1 MGSMERRDYQP
12 HSADRSEHGPTDGVD
27 STNPS
32 AEYTPDTMPAEV
44 APASTEID
52 VPPEPPAQ
60 PERDSVP
67 RDGAPRRSLAGGAW
81 VALILGALLLI
92 LLLVFILQNQQQ
104 VEMNL
109 FAWSWNFPAGVAYLF
124 AAITGAL
131 ITALVGG
138 WRIFELR
145 RQAKKAAKYR

>member
-1 MGSMERRDYQP
+1 MERRDYQP
-12 HSADRSEHGPTDGVD
+12 HSADLPEPGPNDG
-27 STNPS
+27 SGSSASS
-32 AEYTPDTMPAEV
+32 AEHLPEALPADGSPAAAEIAVPAESPAHREHDD
-44 APASTEID
+44 AP
-52 VPPEPPAQ
+52 
-60 PERDSVP
+60 RDNVP
-67 RDGAPRRSLAGGAW
+67 RGSVAGGAW
-81 VALILGALLLI
+81 VALIFGALLLI

-138 WRIFELR
+138 WRMFELR
-145 RQAKKAAKYR
+145 RQAKKAAKHR